1 MAKDYGADRTVGQ
14 HTDEW
19 KDRKKEV
26 EEMQASGNYSEVYFS
41 EKGGGYYAIEKSD
54 ADHKPEEIEAAE
66 HMANAGYKVIL
77 IDEGGSGVSADGTVF
92 NFVYEQ
98 VTPNPKKTPRT
109 DETLASSVKDALE
122 HGVEKVIKAKRN
134 HQDDFKVDVAVIF
147 DKHHSY
153 RAKHIDAGIT
163 QFELYGKF
171 RYKKIIVISKSGNVY
186 EHYHND
192 I

>member
-14 HTDEW
+14 NTDEW

-54 ADHKPEEIEAAE
+54 TDHKPEEIEAAE

-98 VTPNPKKTPRT
+98 VTPNPEKTPRT
-109 DETLASSVKDALE
+109 DKTLASSVKDALE
-122 HGVEKVIKAKRN
+122 HGVEKVIKAKKRE
-134 HQDDFKVDVAVIF
+134 QPFQMDVAVIY
-147 DKHHSY
+147 DKYHSY
-153 RAKHIDAGIT
+153 HANHIEAGIK
-163 QFELYGKF
+163 QFESYGKF